1 MGPEL
6 PPSTSGF
13 TVRTTR
19 VHHTVTFWWK
29 LTRATWSMVPTQDSL
44 RRCFLYPK
52 NLYLYLRG
60 LGGMLQPTVRP
71 YIRILYKSSSG
82 SLFLKYPFEQWVMR
96 GVNGNCRVSGKRRVK
111 YNQHS
116 FHPAGFSW
124 KAEEV
129 DLRTPELTDPQLSA
143 QSYEVT

>member
-13 TVRTTR
+13 TVRRTR
-19 VHHTVTFWWK
+19 VHRSVTFGDN
-29 LTRATWSMVPTQDSL
+29 LLDLRNMVPTKTG
-44 RRCFLYPK
+44 FLYQK

-82 SLFLKYPFEQWVMR
+82 SFFLKYPFEQWVMR
-96 GVNGNCRVSGKRRVK
+96 GVNRMQG
-111 YNQHS
+111 
-116 FHPAGFSW
+116 
-124 KAEEV
+124 
-129 DLRTPELTDPQLSA
+129 
-143 QSYEVT
+143 